1 VIFEGRH
8 EPLAPLSRFIRRLI
22 SSFATGLGLVAISL
36 AIGMIGYRRLFGI
49 SWIDAFVNAS
59 MILSGM
65 GPLAV
70 PQTDGAKLF
79 AGAYALFSGLAVLAI
94 AGIIFAPAIHRFL
107 HYLHADPDERR
118 DSKLM
123 TETRKRGDA

>member
-1 VIFEGRH
+1 M
-8 EPLAPLSRFIRRLI
+8 
-22 SSFATGLGLVAISL
+22 LG
-36 AIGMIGYRRLFGI
+36 YHRLFAL

-70 PQTDGAKLF
+70 PQTDAAKLF

-94 AGIIFAPAIHRFL
+94 AGIMFAPAIHRFL
-107 HYLHADPDERR
+107 HYLHADPGDRLR
-118 DSKLM
+118 
-123 TETRKRGDA
+123 TRV